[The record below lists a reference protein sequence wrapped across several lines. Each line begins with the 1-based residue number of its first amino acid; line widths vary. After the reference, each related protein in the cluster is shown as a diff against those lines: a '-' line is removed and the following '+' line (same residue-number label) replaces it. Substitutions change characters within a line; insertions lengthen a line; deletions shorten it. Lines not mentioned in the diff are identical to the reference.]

1 MVPVLW
7 LLGGEE
13 ERKGAKAAEWV
24 FISGKM
30 GNVTKS
36 TQLNAATGTN
46 EAVRPQ

>member
-1 MVPVLW
+1 LVPVLW

-13 ERKGAKAAEWV
+13 EKKGGKAAEWV
-24 FISGKM
+24 FISVKM

-36 TQLNAATGTN
+36 TQLNEATGTN